1 MSSVNNDLL
10 FLKRID
16 GVINTYGLQ
25 MVTEQKEKLL
35 EYLGQLNKWNKT
47 YNLTA
52 IRNQEQA
59 LVQHVFDS
67 LSVVKPILECMQQ
80 QKIACPKIMD
90 VGSGGGLPGVV
101 LAITLPEASV
111 ICVDAVDKKMA
122 FIRHIA
128 AVLQLKNLKAVH
140 ARIEELPPAEMN
152 VVTSRAFASLKDF
165 AELSGKHVATGGE
178 FVAMKGKHPADE
190 IVELEKTEW
199 QVQKI
204 ETLTVPELDA
214 ERCLV
219 WMQRKDRK

>member
-1 MSSVNNDLL
+1 MSSVNNDPL
-10 FLKRID
+10 FLNRLD
-16 GVINTYGLQ
+16 HVITTFGLHI
-25 MVTEQKEKLL
+25 TAEQKKKLL
-35 EYLGQLNKWNKT
+35 EYLEQLSKWNKT

-67 LSVVKPILECMQQ
+67 LSVVKPILQCTLQK
-80 QKIACPKIMD
+80 KIANPKIMD
-90 VGSGGGLPGVV
+90 VGSGGGLPGVM
-101 LAITLPEASV
+101 LAITLPDASV
-111 ICVDAVDKKMA
+111 VCVDAVDKKMA

-140 ARIEELPPAEMN
+140 ARIEELTPAEMD

-178 FVAMKGKHPADE
+178 LVAMKGKHPADE
-190 IVELEKTEW
+190 IVELEQTEW

-204 ETLTVPELDA
+204 ETLSVPELNA